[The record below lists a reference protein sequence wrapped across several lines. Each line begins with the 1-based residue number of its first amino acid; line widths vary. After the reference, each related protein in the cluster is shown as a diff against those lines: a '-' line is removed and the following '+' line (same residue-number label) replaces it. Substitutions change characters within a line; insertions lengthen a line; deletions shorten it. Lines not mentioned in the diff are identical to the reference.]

1 VTAASGLGPGGR
13 AVLRARAVGA
23 RALSE
28 LDPGGRAA
36 VRMRSKA

>member
-1 VTAASGLGPGGR
+1 MTAASRLDPGGR
-13 AVLRARAVGA
+13 AGLRTRAVGA

-36 VRMRSKA
+36 ARMRSKA